1 MGAVLAV
8 LLIMIVAGAI
18 AYVGDRVGHQVGRK
32 RLTLFGLRPKYTST
46 IVAVGTGMLIALIVT
61 LVALVASNL
70 VRTAFFRLGNIQA
83 RINDLQAQSLAMEKE
98 LQQTRSGILRVPK
111 FALIANT
118 AWTFDLAQTDAEQ
131 LPGFARFFDAVVRI
145 ANQQLA
151 NSQVGLRRYAHTSSE
166 PEIRNQL
173 LRELR
178 TTRESTQNPR
188 ALILFLPVASQN
200 LFRGDVISF
209 SFAGYEDRQLAKAGE
224 TLATLDVNGGNTVDV
239 GSLVIRAGETL
250 VNRGYPFQF
259 LSPPLINSTQ
269 VQAVNSQ
276 LPRLHGKYRLIAKTP
291 IDLYPHSGFVP
302 IDVALEPAR

>member
-1 MGAVLAV
+1 MGAILAV
-8 LLIMIVAGAI
+8 LLIMSVAGAI

-46 IVAVGTGMLIALIVT
+46 IVAVCTGMLIALVVT

-70 VRTAFFRLGNIQA
+70 VRTAFFRLGSIQA
-83 RINDLQAQSLAMEKE
+83 RINDLQAQSVAMEKE
-98 LQQTRSGILRVPK
+98 LEQTRSGILRVPK

-118 AWTFDLAQTDAEQ
+118 AWTFDLTRSDEDQ
-131 LPGFARFFDAVVRI
+131 LPAFARFFDSVVRT

-151 NSQVGLRRYAHTSSE
+151 SPEVGLRPYTHTSAE
-166 PEIRNQL
+166 PQIRDRL
-173 LRELR
+173 LRELS
-178 TTRESTQNPR
+178 TTRENTQNPK
-188 ALILFLPVASQN
+188 ALVLFLPVAAQN

-209 SFAGYEDRQLAKAGE
+209 YFAGYEDRQLARAGE
-224 TLATLDVNGGNTVDV
+224 TLASEDVTGGAPVDM
-239 GSLVIRAGETL
+239 GQLVVKAGQTL

-269 VQAVNSQ
+269 VQAVDSE
-276 LPRLHGKYRLIAKTP
+276 LPQLHGRYRLTAKTP

-302 IDVALEPAR
+302 IDVSLEPVR